1 MKSRKN
7 SDLLIDLLIENNTES
22 TIMHIS
28 SVIIYSTLRYRLR
41 NARKKER
48 GEKRNA
54 AYLQIRRK
62 LKPICPVH
70 IRFC

>member
-1 MKSRKN
+1 MKRRKN

-28 SVIIYSTLRYRLR
+28 GVIIYSTLRYRLR

-54 AYLQIRRK
+54 AYLQIRKK
-62 LKPICPVH
+62 LKPIYPVH